1 MCKLTDTNVTLKN
14 LVVPVFEDG
23 AIKDVKCDFHITRSR
38 YYLSDEYDNKDTLS
52 IHGELKTEQ
61 KEISKCENFKKSLK
75 YKLIDKLGLKEFRI
89 FDVDQ
94 VDLNVNEA

>member
-14 LVVPVFEDG
+14 LIVPIFEDG
-23 AIKDVKCDFHITRSR
+23 IIKDVKCDFHIKRSR
-38 YYLSDEYDNKDTLS
+38 FYLADEYDNKDTLS
-52 IHGELKTEQ
+52 IHGELKTEK
-61 KEISKCENFKKSLK
+61 KEISECEIFRRSLK

-94 VDLNVNEA
+94 VDLNL

>member
-1 MCKLTDTNVTLKN
+1 MCKLTDTNITLKN
-14 LVVPVFEDG
+14 LIVPVFEG
-23 AIKDVKCDFHITRSR
+23 GIMKNVKCDFHITRSR

-61 KEISKCENFKKSLK
+61 KEIFICENFKHSLK
-75 YKLIDKLGLKEFRI
+75 HKLIDKLGLNEFRI

-94 VDLNVNEA
+94 VDLNI

>member
-14 LVVPVFEDG
+14 LVVPVFENG
-23 AIKDVKCDFHITRSR
+23 VMKDVKCDFHITRSR
-38 YYLSDEYDNKDTLS
+38 YYLADEYDNKDTLS

-61 KEISKCENFKKSLK
+61 KEISKCENFKHSLK
-75 YKLIDKLGLKEFRI
+75 HKLIDKLGLKEFRI

-94 VDLNVNEA
+94 VDLNI

>member
-14 LVVPVFEDG
+14 LVIPVFEDG
-23 AIKDVKCDFHITRSR
+23 AIKDIKCDFHIKRSR
-38 YYLSDEYDNKDTLS
+38 YYLADEYDNKDTLS
-52 IHGELKTEQ
+52 IHGELKLEQ
-61 KEISKCENFKKSLK
+61 KEISKYENFKKSLK